1 MTDSADT
8 EGSSGLPIEK
18 LPPEVQLMI
27 YLEAIEKSK
36 RAGTRHVAETVHN
49 IRRLSKTSMGL
60 IERSGQVES
69 FRQKIVPALN
79 TAADMHKQLTN
90 DDGSFPNDRWGFS
103 GEVWEDGSPGFD
115 KSRPAYHAEQIAQ
128 TAHLLSVP
136 KQDEFVLNVVS
147 IGNADSRS
155 YARQPLETH
164 FREFSE
170 TSRES
175 LLVDAMTTIAR
186 HGLSDRAKER
196 SAQFLYKASSQLT
209 ERESARL
216 SIWKLHN
223 PVVRSHLRNAERG
236 DYEVYSMTY
245 AAVDEHRAG
254 RSDKL
259 VLTGELDTSGAPQP
273 GWGKHVPN
281 PDTLDVAFAIVRDE
295 VKAKNILDN
304 RGDRNREGDASV
316 RS

>member
-1 MTDSADT
+1 MLIC
-8 EGSSGLPIEK
+8 SGRSPQHSEAPIK
-18 LPPEVQLMI
+18 QPSPPPQHNTPPEPLTHEQRQQQRQRLK
-27 YLEAIEKSK
+27 LEA
-36 RAGTRHVAETVHN
+36 A
-49 IRRLSKTSMGL
+49 
-60 IERSGQVES
+60 
-69 FRQKIVPALN
+69 QK
-79 TAADMHKQLTN
+79 
-90 DDGSFPNDRWGFS
+90 
-103 GEVWEDGSPGFD
+103 
-115 KSRPAYHAEQIAQ
+115 HAEQIAQ